1 MKKILILLV
10 ISVLVLTSCSQ
21 NSPIQVNE
29 PDASSDEAVPNS
41 EVTVPGL
48 TIRVNAPGPN
58 PQEGTPN
65 KLGNVAGILMGVWHG
80 FIALITLI
88 ISFFNPEVQ
97 MYEVHNDGSM
107 YNLGFLLGLILFV
120 GVLSLLG
127 RRRSNRSK

>member
-1 MKKILILLV
+1 MKKILMLLV
-10 ISVLVLTSCSQ
+10 VSVLVITSCSS

-58 PQEGTPN
+58 PQEDTPN
-65 KLGNVAGILMGVWHG
+65 QLGNVAGILMGIWHG
-80 FIALITLI
+80 FIAVITLV
-88 ISFFNPEVQ
+88 ISFFNPQVQ
-97 MYEVHNDGSM
+97 MYEVHNEGSM

-120 GVLSLLG
+120 GVLSLST
-127 RRRSNRSK
+127 RRRSTKK

>member
-1 MKKILILLV
+1 MKKILMLLAV
-10 ISVLVLTSCSQ
+10 SVLVLTSCSS

-29 PDASSDEAVPNS
+29 PSPSEEAVPNS

-107 YNLGFLLGLILFV
+107 YNLGFLLGLVLFV
-120 GVLSLLG
+120 GALSLLG